1 MYSKN
6 DYRYYLENQLAHSD
20 DFLAHYGVKGMKW
33 KQHKKGLEDLI
44 SNNAGK
50 LFRSGIHPIA
60 YDKNGMLR
68 TASKTGKQ
76 NVLNDK
82 ERGIKRTKNTNV
94 SKARDHVNRK
104 TKTKA
109 NMYTTQR
116 KSSYSKDEGTHELT
130 LSSGGSTTKETVYG
144 QAQKRA
150 DMKADKKMRRKAINE
165 ANPYHAYDKNKSLKS
180 NIQANKAVMNKR
192 KYKKKKAYAKVDK
205 DYEGV

>member
-33 KQHKKGLEDLI
+33 RKRKGSDQTSIDVNKILNLGVHPLKY
-44 SNNAGK
+44 GK
-50 LFRSGIHPIA
+50 
-60 YDKNGMLR
+60 DGMLR
-68 TASKTGKQ
+68 TASKKGKR

-82 ERGIKRTKNTNV
+82 ARGINRTKNTNV
-94 SKARDHVNRK
+94 SKSQDHVDRK

-116 KSSYSKDEGTHELT
+116 KSSYGKNEETHELT
-130 LSSGGSTTKETVYG
+130 LSSGGSTTKKTVYG

-150 DMKADKKMRRKAINE
+150 DMKADKKMRRQAINE